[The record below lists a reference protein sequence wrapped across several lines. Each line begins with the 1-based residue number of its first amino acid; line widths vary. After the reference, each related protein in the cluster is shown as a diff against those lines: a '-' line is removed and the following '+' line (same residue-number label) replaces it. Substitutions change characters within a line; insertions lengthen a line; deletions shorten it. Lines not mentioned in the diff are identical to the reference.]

1 MFQYVGHA
9 LILPQIPELA
19 GLFPRGRCW
28 SIALGLRKLRLVPE
42 FRISGE
48 NLAYALIPP
57 GSDGI
62 IDDLAG
68 KSSQNPSPKGLNHAK
83 SFKDKS
89 HGRL

>member
-28 SIALGLRKLRLVPE
+28 SIALELENNSRGLVPE

-48 NLAYALIPP
+48 NLAYALYP
-57 GSDGI
+57 
-62 IDDLAG
+62 L
-68 KSSQNPSPKGLNHAK
+68 GLTE
-83 SFKDKS
+83 S
-89 HGRL
+89 LMI